1 MKYLTMKVQIQ
12 KFLVPAII
20 CKNKKENRK
29 HDKNKCGF
37 FQPLDHKSIG
47 IKRYFKIAVLY
58 I

>member
-20 CKNKKENRK
+20 CKNRK